1 MCSVV
6 GYIGARSSSEP
17 IFEGLT
23 RLEYRGYDS
32 AGFAC
37 LTARD
42 GRLSCVKT
50 QGSMQALRA
59 KLAEHP
65 VDGHIGIGHT
75 RWSTHGAPTEE
86 NAHPLFDCQKTISVV
101 HNGIIENHLELR
113 RSLES
118 RGHFF
123 VSETD
128 TESVAH
134 LLEESIAGATSLAN
148 ALVLVIAQLRGAY
161 AFVALF
167 EQYPDCIAAVRRHSP
182 LCIGYGDGEMLVAS
196 DPLAF
201 AQRTA
206 RVAYLPDETFALV
219 FKDRVEFY
227 DCMGRRIDVPFVE
240 VDFAWSFEGKGRHEH
255 FMLKEIYEQKKV
267 LIDTIIAAKN
277 STDRFWQQ
285 TGIDYDTVRTA
296 STLNLIGCGS
306 SYHAALI
313 GEQYA
318 ESIARFSSTSLLASE
333 FRYRPIARAFEGFSI
348 AISQSGETADT
359 LEAVRL
365 LAQKKVPAYALTN
378 VPSSTLVREADGFV
392 LTQAKQEIAV
402 ASTKSFTAQVATLFW
417 LSNLFARTRGLIDDA
432 ALTRSLDDLL
442 VAAEVLENSIEEY
455 RDRIRDHLAPRYA
468 QHPHFIF
475 LGRGLSYVVALE
487 AALKLREIA
496 YKFVECYPAGELKHG
511 PIALLEQGV
520 PVMLFSVL
528 DPIVYSKLVSNAQE
542 VKARGA
548 WLTVFAFEGQDE
560 LIGLADEAIIIPR
573 VNPHLIPIAL
583 IGVAQYCA
591 YEVARALQL
600 PIDKPRNLAK
610 SVTVE

>member
-6 GYIGARSSSEP
+6 GYVGSGASSVP
-17 IFEGLT
+17 IFEGLS

-37 LTARD
+37 LTTRD
-42 GRLSCVKT
+42 GRLACVKAR
-50 QGSMQALRA
+50 GSMQALKT
-59 KLAEHP
+59 KLAEAP
-65 VDGHIGIGHT
+65 VDGAIGIGHT

-86 NAHPLFDCQKTISVV
+86 NAHPLFDCHRTISVV
-101 HNGIIENHLELR
+101 HNGIIENHSELR

-123 VSETD
+123 VSQTD
-128 TESVAH
+128 TESIAH
-134 LLEESIAGATSLAN
+134 LLEEALAGAGSLAGAV
-148 ALVLVIAQLRGAY
+148 ALVVAQLRGAY
-161 AFVALF
+161 AFVALS
-167 EQYPDCIAAVRRHSP
+167 ETYPDCIVAVRRHSP
-182 LCIGYGDGEMLVAS
+182 LCVGFGDGEMLVAS

-201 AQRTA
+201 VHRTS
-206 RVAYLPDETFALV
+206 RVAYLPDGSFALV
-219 FKDRVEFY
+219 YKDHAEFY
-227 DCMGRRIDVPFVE
+227 DFVGRRIEVPFITIDVS
-240 VDFAWSFEGKGRHEH
+240 WCSEGKGSHEH
-255 FMLKEIYEQKKV
+255 YMLKEIYEQKKV
-267 LIDTIIAAKN
+267 LSDTVVVARQ
-277 STDRFWQQ
+277 SHERFWQQ
-285 TGIDYDTVRTA
+285 SGIDQALVRTA
-296 STLNLIGCGS
+296 PSMTLIGCGS

-313 GEQYA
+313 GERYA
-318 ESIARFSSTSLLASE
+318 ESIAQISTSSVLASE
-333 FRYRPIARAFEGFSI
+333 FRYQPSKRAFEGFAV

-359 LEAVRL
+359 LEAVRM
-365 LAQKKVPAYALTN
+365 LAHKNVPAYALTN
-378 VPSSTLVREADGFV
+378 VPSSTLVREADGFL

-402 ASTKSFTAQVATLFW
+402 ASTKSFVAQVGALFW
-417 LSNLFARTRGLIDDA
+417 LIHIFGVERDTVTTQECDRALDELLI
-432 ALTRSLDDLL
+432 
-442 VAAEVLENSIEEY
+442 AAEILENTIEEY

-468 QHPHFIF
+468 QHSHFIF

-511 PIALLEQGV
+511 PIALLEPGL
-520 PVMLFSVL
+520 PVIMFSVL
-528 DPIVYSKLVSNAQE
+528 DPIIYGKLVSNAQE

-560 LIGLADEAIIIPR
+560 IIALADDVIIVPR
-573 VNPHLIPIAL
+573 VNPHLAPIAL

-591 YEVARALQL
+591 YEVARFLNL